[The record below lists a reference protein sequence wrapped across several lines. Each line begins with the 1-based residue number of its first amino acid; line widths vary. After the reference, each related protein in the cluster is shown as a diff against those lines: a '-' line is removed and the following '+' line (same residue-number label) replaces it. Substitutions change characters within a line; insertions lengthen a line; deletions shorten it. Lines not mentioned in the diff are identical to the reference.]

1 MKKNLKSA
9 FNTRQ
14 YMVSEDFEIFYY
26 DDSKLFN
33 VSDHTHDYYEY
44 YAFLAGHVVLYI
56 EDKAIP
62 LQPGDILL
70 IPPHVK
76 HRTVIT
82 QTDTPYQRFV
92 FWVSKEYAGHLL
104 EQSTDF
110 GYLMKEAKYQGYYL
124 YHNDFIA
131 RNSIYSK
138 FYQLLEEL
146 KSDRYGRMAMVHLHV
161 ADLILY
167 LNRMAYEQTHVDK
180 EASDSSLYEQ
190 LLSHIEEHI
199 DEDLSLD
206 TLANTFFVSK
216 YHIAHVFK
224 ANLGISVHQYILKK
238 RLSLCRASIA
248 SHKVIGDNY
257 MLFGFKDYSSF
268 YRAFKKEYGI
278 SPKDYLYSVT

>member
-14 YMVSEDFEIFYY
+14 YMVTKDFEVYFY
-26 DDSKLFN
+26 DDTKLLN
-33 VSDHTHDYYEY
+33 ISDHTHDYYEY
-44 YAFLAGHVVLYI
+44 YAFLAGHVDLYI
-56 EDKAIP
+56 EDKAIT

-82 QTDTPYQRFV
+82 ETGTPYQRFV
-92 FWVSKEYAGHLL
+92 FWVSKEYAHHLL
-104 EQSTDF
+104 EQSSDY
-110 GYLMKEAKYQGYYL
+110 GYLMKEAEYQGYYL

-138 FYQLLEEL
+138 FYELLEEL
-146 KSDRYGRMAMVHLHV
+146 KSDRFGRMAMIHLHV
-161 ADLILY
+161 ADLLLY
-167 LNRMAYEQTHVDK
+167 LNRVAYEQTHIDK
-180 EASDSSLYEQ
+180 ESSDSSLYEQ
-190 LLSHIEEHI
+190 LLSHIENHI

-206 TLANTFFVSK
+206 ELANTFFVSK

-224 ANLGISVHQYILKK
+224 ANLGISIHQYILKK
-238 RLSLCRASIA
+238 RLSLCRASIT
-248 SHKVIGDNY
+248 SHKMIGEHY

-278 SPKDYLYSVT
+278 SPKDFLRSVT

>member
-14 YMVSEDFEIFYY
+14 YMVTKDFEVYFY
-26 DDSKLFN
+26 DDTKLLN
-33 VSDHTHDYYEY
+33 ISDHTHDYYEY
-44 YAFLAGHVVLYI
+44 YAFLAGHVDLYI
-56 EDKAIP
+56 EDKAIT

-82 QTDTPYQRFV
+82 ETGTPYQRFV
-92 FWVSKEYAGHLL
+92 FWVSKEYAHHLL
-104 EQSTDF
+104 EQSSDY
-110 GYLMKEAKYQGYYL
+110 GYLMKEAAYQGYYL

-146 KSDRYGRMAMVHLHV
+146 KSDRYGRMAMIHLHV
-161 ADLILY
+161 ADLLLY
-167 LNRMAYEQTHVDK
+167 LNRVAYEQTHIDK
-180 EASDSSLYEQ
+180 ESSDSSLYEQ
-190 LLSHIEEHI
+190 LLSHIEDHI

-206 TLANTFFVSK
+206 ELANTFFVSK

-224 ANLGISVHQYILKK
+224 ANLGISIHQYILKK
-238 RLSLCRASIA
+238 RLSLCRASIT
-248 SHKVIGDNY
+248 SH
-257 MLFGFKDYSSF
+257 
-268 YRAFKKEYGI
+268 
-278 SPKDYLYSVT
+278 

>member
-1 MKKNLKSA
+1 MKKNLKSP

-14 YMVSEDFEIFYY
+14 YMVFEDFEVYYY
-26 DDSKLFN
+26 DDNKPLN
-33 VSDHTHDYYEY
+33 IRDHTHDYYEY
-44 YAFLAGHVVLYI
+44 YAFLAGHVDLYI
-56 EDKAIP
+56 KDIVIH

-82 QTDTPYQRFV
+82 QTGTPYQRFV
-92 FWVSKEYAGHLL
+92 FWMSKDYAKHLL
-104 EQSTDF
+104 RQSGDY
-110 GYLMKEAKYQGYYL
+110 GYLMKEAEYQGFYL
-124 YHNDFIA
+124 YHNDFVA

-146 KSDRYGRMAMVHLHV
+146 RSDHYGRTSMIHLHV

-167 LNRMAYEQTHVDK
+167 LNRVAYEQTHVSK
-180 EASDSSLYEQ
+180 ETSDLPLYEQ
-190 LLSHIEEHI
+190 LLSHIENHI
-199 DEDLSLD
+199 DEPLALDDL
-206 TLANTFFVSK
+206 AGIFFVSK

-224 ANLGISVHQYILKK
+224 ENLGISVHQYILKK
-238 RLSLCRASIA
+238 RLSLCRAAIA
-248 SHKVIGDNY
+248 SHKVIGESY

-278 SPKDYLYSVT
+278 SPKDYLRSVT